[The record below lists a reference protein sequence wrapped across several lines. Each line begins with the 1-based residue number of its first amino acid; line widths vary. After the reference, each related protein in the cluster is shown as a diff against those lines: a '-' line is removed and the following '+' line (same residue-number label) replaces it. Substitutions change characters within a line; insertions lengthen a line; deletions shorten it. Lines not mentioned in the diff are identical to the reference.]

1 MENADDKLVR
11 TLENLENISSYLE
24 RIEEV
29 EDSFDSKLDDIS
41 SRIEKTFDRSKEVS
55 SNLANLKVRLINSK
69 KYYPSSI
76 Y

>member
-29 EDSFDSKLDDIS
+29 EDNFDSKLDDIS
-41 SRIEKTFDRSKEVS
+41 SRIEKTFDRSKEVA
-55 SNLANLKVRLINSK
+55 SNLPKLEGSLNKF
-69 KYYPSSI
+69 
-76 Y
+76 